1 MTGFDAV
8 LIGAIGGVA
17 CVFIGLIA
25 NWNEENSKSK
35 QWGTALAVGIAFI
48 AIICCLALGLNWPS
62 DILAGIF
69 PGHPGGST
77 GNTEPTYP
85 TEPTKVIETEEKP
98 AVAPTPETTV
108 PKESPIPDKLKIG
121 DTLTFGA
128 YEQDGFAP
136 NGQEPIE
143 WVVLDK
149 ADGKALLLSTKAID
163 CIPYNDQY
171 AGCTWATCSLRK
183 WLNDT
188 FYKAAFSNEER
199 EWILKSRV
207 AAHENPDSSTN
218 PGMDTDDYIFLL
230 SVDEVKY
237 YLPNDSDRMCSPT
250 EYAVTQGA
258 FREYRLGTCWWWLRT
273 PGETS
278 QDASSINADGS
289 IDTGKGSVNSG
300 KGCIRPAMWVQ
311 IGD

>member
-1 MTGFDAV
+1 MSGFDAV
-8 LIGAIGGVA
+8 LIGAIGGVV

-25 NWNEENSKSK
+25 NWNGEKCKLK
-35 QWGTALAVGIAFI
+35 QWITAFAVGIAFI
-48 AIICCLALGLNWPS
+48 AIICCLALGLRWPS

-77 GNTEPTYP
+77 DYTEPSYP
-85 TEPTKVIETEEKP
+85 TEQAKVIETEEKP

-108 PKESPIPDKLKIG
+108 PQKPPIVGEIG
-121 DTLTFGA
+121 SIFTYGS
-128 YEQDGFAP
+128 YEQDGFSSD
-136 NGQEPIE
+136 GREPIE

-149 ADGKALLLSTKAID
+149 VDGKALLLSNQAID
-163 CIPYNDQY
+163 CLPYNDQDV
-171 AGCTWATCSLRK
+171 GCTWATCSLRK
-183 WLNDT
+183 WMNDT
-188 FYKAAFSNEER
+188 FYKKAFSTEER

-237 YLPNDSDRMCSPT
+237 YLPNDSVRMCSPT

-258 FREYRLGTCWWWLRT
+258 FRNESLGTCWWWLRT

-278 QDASSINADGS
+278 RDASSINSDGT
-289 IDTGKGSVNSG
+289 IDTDNGNVNSD
-300 KGCIRPAMWVQ
+300 KGCVRPAMWVRV
-311 IGD
+311 GD

>member
-8 LIGAIGGVA
+8 LIGAIGGVV

-25 NWNEENSKSK
+25 NRNGDNSKSK
-35 QWGTALAVGIAFI
+35 QWGTAFAVGIAFI
-48 AIICCLALGLNWPS
+48 AIICCLALGFRWPS
-62 DILAGIF
+62 DILAGFF
-69 PGHPGGST
+69 PGHPGGSAYP
-77 GNTEPTYP
+77 TEPTHP
-85 TEPTKVIETEEKP
+85 TEPTKVIATEEKP

-108 PKESPIPDKLKIG
+108 PQKPPIVGEIG
-121 DTLTFGA
+121 STFTYGS
-128 YEQDGFAP
+128 YEQDGFSSD
-136 NGQEPIE
+136 GREPIE

-149 ADGKALLLSTKAID
+149 ADGKALLLSNQAMD
-163 CIPYNDQY
+163 CVPYNNQNV
-171 AGCTWATCSLRK
+171 GCTWATCSLRK

-188 FYKAAFSNEER
+188 FYKKAFSAEEQ

-218 PGMDTDDYIFLL
+218 PGMDTDDYVFLL

-237 YLPNDSDRMCSPT
+237 YLPNNSDRLCSPT
-250 EYAVTQGA
+250 EYAVKQGA
-258 FREYRLGTCWWWLRT
+258 FRNESLGTCWWWLRT

-278 QDASSINADGS
+278 QDASSVNSDGT
-289 IDTGKGSVNSG
+289 IDTDDGNVNSN
-300 KGCIRPAMWVQ
+300 KGCVRPAMWVR